1 MNIKNKINTYLSEIV
16 EKYDYPVIPGDSIEE
31 TILNTI
37 IGTSRTIRL
46 GALPSEEVRN
56 DILNRIRYKIE
67 RNEPIILTSAWGAMK
82 TISSYSRQVD
92 LSEWLAINQFHAIA
106 NTIKKIYSPGAI
118 VNIYISD
125 SFYTYLYGYDNRIE
139 DYIVGMKSLT
149 EHFPEIN
156 IITLSEKSSLIEN
169 CDEQCEINFNTLYE
183 YWHDLEDVSI
193 NNSSDLISFEKLKNL
208 GWMGEIT
215 PAMRDFYIK
224 RMKGLYPNETLEF
237 LTNKVIHFFAYT
249 LFISQNDLM
258 GRKNIEDST
267 IDVCLLRV
275 PPPNMPKQ
283 LYSNRLR
290 MRIAP
295 KKVTN
300 QSAPPW
306 AVGGVLEYNNGN
318 LHIKLLDTKTY
329 NQTSLDLDNIN
340 YNNSSIS
347 IINVNE

>member
-1 MNIKNKINTYLSEIV
+1 MDIKNKIDTYLSEIA
-16 EKYDYPVIPGDSIEE
+16 EQYDYPIIPGASIEE

-46 GALPSEEVRN
+46 GALPSGEVR
-56 DILNRIRYKIE
+56 K
-67 RNEPIILTSAWGAMK
+67 
-82 TISSYSRQVD
+82 
-92 LSEWLAINQFHAIA
+92 
-106 NTIKKIYSPGAI
+106 
-118 VNIYISD
+118 
-125 SFYTYLYGYDNRIE
+125 
-139 DYIVGMKSLT
+139 
-149 EHFPEIN
+149 N

-169 CDEQCEINFNTLYE
+169 CDEQCEVNFNALYE
-183 YWHDLEDVSI
+183 YWHNSEDVSI
-193 NNSSDLISFEKLKNL
+193 NNSSEKLKKL

-237 LTNKVIHFFAYT
+237 LTNKVIRFFAYT

-258 GRKNIEDST
+258 GRKNIEHST

-295 KKVTN
+295 KKVTA

-329 NQTSLDLDNIN
+329 NQTSLSLNNIN

-347 IINVNE
+347 IINVKE